1 MARKKISEYRAKQ
14 LLTEAVEIP
23 YRSITVDINHP
34 FSAKHLDANTTYV
47 VKVDEGIKKRMKQ
60 GLVLLN
66 QRITAIPKAISTLQK
81 KGFSNF
87 IIEPFIPHEKD
98 EEKYFSMS
106 LGRDGITVMYSLKGG
121 IDVEENQDAIRKVIV
136 TSSSELHAVAKA
148 FSLEE
153 KFLDEL
159 FTFFSKYHFTF
170 LEINP
175 LVVTKNGVYFLD
187 VAAEVDSAGEFFI
200 DGAWNSSDF
209 RESDRRT
216 KTPEEIV
223 IEQLSQKSQ
232 ASFKMDVLNQDGS
245 VFMLL
250 SGGGASIVLADEVY
264 NVGKGKLLANYGEY
278 SGNPNSEE
286 VYLYTKNLL
295 SLLLKSKAKKKV
307 LVIAGG
313 VANFTDVRLTFA
325 GIIKALDESKDALQ
339 EQKVKVYVRRGGPH
353 QAEGLANMRTFL
365 EKERL
370 LGNVSGPEMPLQE
383 VVTLALKEV

>member
-23 YRSITVDINHP
+23 YKSITVHPHHP
-34 FSAKHLDANTTYV
+34 FSEKFLDRDSTYV
-47 VKVDEGIKKRMKQ
+47 VKVDEGVKKRMKQ
-60 GLVLLN
+60 GLVLLD
-66 QRITAIPKAISTLQK
+66 QKATQIPQAISSLQK
-81 KGFSNF
+81 KGYSHF
-87 IIEPFIPHEKD
+87 IIEPFVKHASD

-106 LGRDGITVMYSLKGG
+106 LGRDGITVLYSLKGG
-121 IDVEENQDAIRKVIV
+121 IDVEDNQDSIKKVIV
-136 TSSSELHAVAKA
+136 TTASDLHVVAKA
-148 FSLEE
+148 LFLDEN
-153 KFLDEL
+153 FLDEL
-159 FTFFSKYHFTF
+159 FVLFAKYHFTL

-175 LVVTKNGVYFLD
+175 LVVTKNEVYFLD

-200 DGAWNSSDF
+200 DGAWSSADF
-209 RESDRRT
+209 RESDRRV
-216 KTPEEIV
+216 KTPEEDM

-232 ASFKMDVLNQDGS
+232 ASFKLDVLNQDGS

-278 SGNPNSEE
+278 SGNPNTEE

-307 LVIAGG
+307 LIIAGG

-325 GIIKALDESKDALQ
+325 GIIKALDESKAALQ
-339 EQKVKVYVRRGGPH
+339 KQNVKVYVRRGGPH
-353 QAEGLANMRTFL
+353 QSEGLANMHTFL

-383 VVTLALKEV
+383 ITTLALKNL